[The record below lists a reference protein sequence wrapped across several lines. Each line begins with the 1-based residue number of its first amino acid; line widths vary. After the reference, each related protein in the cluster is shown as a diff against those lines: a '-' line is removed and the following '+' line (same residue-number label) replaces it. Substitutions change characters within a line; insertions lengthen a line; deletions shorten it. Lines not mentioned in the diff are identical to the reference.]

1 MRQIKFYFRFSIYLK
16 LDPPTINNMLTQI
29 WTVLCLAAFGTH
41 MATAKTVMA
50 HFMMSESY
58 AFDIPQWKTDM
69 AAAQQIGVDGFALNW
84 IPPDCTVPGLDWQ
97 VSRIDDA
104 FTAAESVGFK
114 LMFSFDMSYT
124 ECSTYWNQTFM
135 QSMIT
140 KYASSSATYR
150 WNTNILVSTY
160 GGDTVTQ
167 YGNLFFQGLKNNL
180 KAAGN
185 AITLVPAL
193 TSFSMAAYYTP
204 AVSAASLISSYPSID
219 GYLNCKISCLFPF
232 GSKLTLLQGKHGH

>member
-1 MRQIKFYFRFSIYLK
+1 
-16 LDPPTINNMLTQI
+16 MLSKI
-29 WTVLCLAAFGTH
+29 WTVLCLAAVGTH
-41 MATAKTVMA
+41 MAAAKTVMA
-50 HFMMSESY
+50 HFMVAESY
-58 AFDIPQWKTDM
+58 AFTVSQWKTDM
-69 AAAQQIGVDGFALNW
+69 TAAQQIGIDGFALNW
-84 IPPDCTVPGLDWQ
+84 IPPDCTSGMDWQ

-104 FTAAESVGFK
+104 FTAAETMGFK
-114 LMFSFDMSYT
+114 LMFSFDMSYSV
-124 ECSTYWNQTFM
+124 CNTYWNQTFM
-135 QSMIT
+135 ETMIS

-193 TSFSMAAYYTP
+193 TSFSEAAYYTP
-204 AVSAASLISSYPSID
+204 ATSAASLITDYPSID
-219 GYLNCKISCLFPF
+219 GYLNCEIICPHQIRAE
-232 GSKLTLLQGKHGH
+232 LTSLQGKLGH